1 MFEDQ
6 YNDQMEAEIQ
16 RLEAEKRSMEAG
28 HQAVRSIVSRK
39 HWIFDLD
46 GTLTVAVH
54 DFKAIKEALEIPFE
68 ADILEHLEALPR
80 EESVLLHR
88 KLDLIERDLSQKTAP
103 ASGALELLSLLAHD
117 GCRIGILTR
126 NTHEIA
132 RLTLKFTGLDEYFPE
147 PSYIIGRNEAMPK
160 PDPQGALHLA
170 ALWGVPPEDIV
181 VAGDYLYD
189 LLCGRSIGAA
199 TIHVDPAGEFRWSE
213 FSDLRVSSLHELA
226 AMRKLHGGEETYV

>member
-6 YNDQMEAEIQ
+6 YNDQMEAEIL
-16 RLEAEKRSMEAG
+16 RLEAERAAMEAG
-28 HQAVRSIVSRK
+28 QQAAGNIVSRK

-68 ADILEHLEALPR
+68 ADILEHLDALPR
-80 EESVLLHR
+80 EESALLHR
-88 KLDLIERDLSQKTAP
+88 RLDSIERDLSQKTAP
-103 ASGALELLSLLAHD
+103 ASGAMELLDQLAKD

-126 NTHEIA
+126 NTREIA
-132 RLTLKFTGLDEYFPE
+132 RLTLKFTGLAEYFPE
-147 PSYIIGRNEAMPK
+147 PSYIIGRNEAVPK

-170 ALWGVPPEDIV
+170 ALWGAPPEDIV
-181 VAGDYLYD
+181 VTGDYLYD

-213 FSDLRVSSLHELA
+213 FSDLRVSSLQELA
-226 AMRKLHGGEETYV
+226 AMRKLHVGETYV

>member
-6 YNDQMEAEIQ
+6 YNDQMEAEIH
-16 RLEAEKRSMEAG
+16 RLETEKLAMEAV
-28 HQAVRSIVSRK
+28 HQAAGKIVSRK
-39 HWIFDLD
+39 NWIFDLD
-46 GTLTVAVH
+46 GTLTLAVH

-80 EESVLLHR
+80 EESVKLHH
-88 KLDLIERDLSQKTAP
+88 KLDCIERDLSQKTAP
-103 ASGALELLSLLAHD
+103 ASGAIELLSMLSQD
-117 GCRIGILTR
+117 GCRLGILTR

-147 PSYIIGRNEAMPK
+147 PSYIIGRNEAAPK

-170 ALWGVPPEDIV
+170 ELWGASPEDIV
-181 VAGDYLYD
+181 VTGDYLYD

-199 TIHVDPAGEFRWSE
+199 TVHVDPAGQFRWSE
-213 FSDLRVSSLHELA
+213 FSDLRVSSLLELA
-226 AMRKLHGGEETYV
+226 EMRQRHSEEGTYV

>member
-1 MFEDQ
+1 MFENQ
-6 YNDQMEAEIQ
+6 YNDQMEAEIL
-16 RLEAEKRSMEAG
+16 RLEAEKAGLEAG
-28 HQAVRSIVSRK
+28 NQAVRNIVSRK

-68 ADILEHLEALPR
+68 ADILEHLEALPPD
-80 EESVLLHR
+80 ESALLHHR
-88 KLDLIERDLSQKTAP
+88 LDSIERELSRKTAP
-103 ASGALELLSLLAHD
+103 ALGATELLSLLAQD

-126 NTHEIA
+126 NTREIA
-132 RLTLKFTGLDEYFPE
+132 RLTLKLTGLDAFFPE
-147 PSYIIGRNEAMPK
+147 PSHIIGRNEAMPK

-170 ALWGVPPEDIV
+170 GLWNVPPEDIV
-181 VAGDYLYD
+181 VTGDYLYD

-213 FSDLRVSSLHELA
+213 FSDLRVSSLQELA
-226 AMRKLHGGEETYV
+226 AMRQQYGGI